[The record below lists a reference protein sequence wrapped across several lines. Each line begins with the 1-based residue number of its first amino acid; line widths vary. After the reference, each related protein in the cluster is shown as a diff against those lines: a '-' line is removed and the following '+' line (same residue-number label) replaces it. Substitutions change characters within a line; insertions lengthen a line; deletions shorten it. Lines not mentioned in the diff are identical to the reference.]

1 MFSLFL
7 QREFSSMDTTHL
19 KEMLRLPTSGARA
32 VEQFV
37 LEGETYLAIPQLA
50 QDLPQTEPNMNGGN
64 SNTTVLL
71 FRRAADTY
79 IEQQRLPSPGGEDA
93 EFFSLGERH
102 FLAIASIRSGQGP
115 YQFAVDSVIYEWR
128 GNRFEEFQRIP
139 TVAAKQWRHFTIGDR
154 HFLALAQGVVVEG
167 VKNVASQIYEWNG
180 TRFEPFQEIP
190 SQWAYNWHFFAVER
204 QLFLA
209 HADHMQ
215 PSVLYRWNGSRFEPF
230 QSLVETQGRAFIT
243 FEIDGATYL
252 VCARLQTDSPVF
264 RWNGNAF
271 GEYQQL
277 AGPGAREFALIK
289 DSRHLYVLRVNFI
302 LGTPANPQTALNSQI
317 YRWQDGALSA
327 VDVFPT
333 FGGTDLCTWREDEQ
347 QYVAVSNS
355 LSADRRFRT
364 DTLIYRFLA

>member
-1 MFSLFL
+1 MRVFSLFL
-7 QREFSSMDTTHL
+7 QREFSSMDTTYL

-32 VEQFV
+32 VERFV
-37 LEGETYLAIPQLA
+37 LEGQTYLAIPQLA
-50 QDLPQTEPNMNGGN
+50 EDLPQTEPNMNGGN

-71 FRRAADTY
+71 YRRAAGTY

-93 EFFSLGERH
+93 EFFSLGQRH

-139 TVAAKQWRHFTIGDR
+139 TVAAKQWRHFTVGDR

-215 PSVLYRWNGSRFEPF
+215 PSVLYRWNG
-230 QSLVETQGRAFIT
+230 
-243 FEIDGATYL
+243 
-252 VCARLQTDSPVF
+252 
-264 RWNGNAF
+264 NAF

-302 LGTPANPQTALNSQI
+302 LGTPANPQTVLNSQI